1 MDLIPS
7 WCTACWIR
15 HFSQSYPTLAFH
27 AHVSKSFGKG
37 SLIQL
42 LRQFAKLHTEKKK
55 LNVGFFGYPN
65 VGKSSIINTLKKKL
79 VCKTSSIPG
88 ETKVWQYI
96 TLTSKIYLID
106 CPGVCFSNIKETN
119 SEKILK
125 GVIRTQN
132 IKEVDQCVD
141 DLFKRIRPEY
151 LQKAYGINSWKNS
164 KDFLINYAKRFGKLL
179 KGGIPDIYNC
189 AIMIIQDWQ
198 KGKLPWFICPL
209 YERKLNEKKYE
220 DLKKKKDREFVSVQ
234 LFNNLN
240 KKYRFLQKDLDLDMF
255 KKILRSVE
263 KNPSID
269 DIKSIKVIKP
279 VKVLI
284 NNPILMES
292 RRRNWKKQKKK

>member
-1 MDLIPS
+1 LRKFI
-7 WCTACWIR
+7 
-15 HFSQSYPTLAFH
+15 
-27 AHVSKSFGKG
+27 
-37 SLIQL
+37 L
-42 LRQFAKLHTEKKK
+42 LFYKK
-55 LNVGFFGYPN
+55 
-65 VGKSSIINTLKKKL
+65 